1 MEFPAATQTTYPK
14 VDEGFYHLTATGWQR
29 RDIQPFPAD
38 RIETWRFR
46 SETPADDA
54 KQRVHLERLWISH
67 HITASERDQIRARFG
82 YPFWASHDLHLTIDC
97 RD

>member
-1 MEFPAATQTTYPK
+1 MVSSAPSQTTYPK
-14 VDEGFYHLTATGWQR
+14 VDEGFFHLTATGWR
-29 RDIQPFPAD
+29 RQDTSPFPAD

-54 KQRVHLERLWISH
+54 KQQVHLERLWICH
-67 HITASERDQIRARFG
+67 HTPAEERDQIRAHFG
-82 YPFWASHDLHLTIDC
+82 YPFRASHDLHLTIDC